1 MILEIEQIKKIT
13 KGALFIE
20 ESDGFYSFSRFTP
33 AQVDV
38 YKRNLDFYMKTKAT
52 AGIRFDF
59 CTNSDSFS
67 FEYMVKRGSS
77 RSFCYFD
84 IYIDNVLCHHIGKDE
99 INDNIDIVH
108 IKLKKDTIKR
118 ITVYFPCLSAVY
130 LKNVSLEDEAS
141 IVSVDNKERFLFYG
155 DSITQGYDAYFP
167 SLVYAM
173 RVSNAFNADCIN
185 QGIGAEVFDHETL
198 DLDIPFDPTKVFI
211 AYGTN
216 DWSHGRE
223 SIYRDAEAYLK
234 KIVCIHK
241 DKDIYLITP
250 IYRLDNMMLEKSI
263 GNFYTMS
270 RRLKEIAERYCINVI
285 EGTDISVPSNKAF
298 SDNWLHP
305 NEIGFEMMANGIIK
319 HLKRNDNL

>member
-1 MILEIEQIKKIT
+1 
-13 KGALFIE
+13 
-20 ESDGFYSFSRFTP
+20 
-33 AQVDV
+33 
-38 YKRNLDFYMKTKAT
+38 
-52 AGIRFDF
+52 
-59 CTNSDSFS
+59 
-67 FEYMVKRGSS
+67 VKRGSS

-130 LKNVSLEDEAS
+130 LKNISLEDEAS

-270 RRLKEIAERYCINVI
+270 RRLKEIAERYV
-285 EGTDISVPSNKAF
+285 
-298 SDNWLHP
+298 
-305 NEIGFEMMANGIIK
+305 
-319 HLKRNDNL
+319 